1 MPFAREQNVTI
12 PCQYLRLRFYS
23 ASAILLL
30 TLCALLAGCGR
41 EREDDLLIPD
51 DEPPVTIS
59 YVAPNAATLV
69 GPEQVAI
76 ERFQQRAPSI
86 EIDRQSY
93 RRDGADYLLDDP
105 PPDVMLVW
113 DGYLLRSAAE
123 QGLLADLSD
132 IWSENNLAEHYGR
145 RFRDISRFDGA
156 LRFVPAGFN
165 WSGIFYNKEIFARYG
180 LTPPATWEEFV
191 RICDMLLANGETP
204 MSLSGQNPF
213 ISSLWF
219 DYLNMRMNGPEF
231 HRDLVA
237 GRVNYSDERVAR
249 VWELWI
255 SLLDRGYFNETPS
268 STTDL
273 GSMTALVRGDAENS
287 LNSQK
292 AVMALAPQ
300 FSVGELPALFAN
312 ELDFFQFP
320 QMDPWL
326 PVGEVSIV
334 FGYVIPAGALN
345 RLEAG
350 VFVGYMG
357 SAEAQ
362 ELQLRQVGEDESNVG
377 YVAVHQEFERDL
389 LSAAAE
395 KGEHIVRG
403 ADEIGP
409 PLILGLPD
417 SMQRGFNQVLRRLF
431 LKSGTPIT
439 VAEIQ
444 TILEEARQR
453 AIRNGEYS
461 P

>member
-1 MPFAREQNVTI
+1 M
-12 PCQYLRLRFYS
+12 
-23 ASAILLL
+23 
-30 TLCALLAGCGR
+30 
-41 EREDDLLIPD
+41 
-51 DEPPVTIS
+51 
-59 YVAPNAATLV
+59 
-69 GPEQVAI
+69 
-76 ERFQQRAPSI
+76 
-86 EIDRQSY
+86 
-93 RRDGADYLLDDP
+93 
-105 PPDVMLVW
+105 
-113 DGYLLRSAAE
+113 
-123 QGLLADLSD
+123 
-132 IWSENNLAEHYGR
+132 
-145 RFRDISRFDGA
+145 
-156 LRFVPAGFN
+156 
-165 WSGIFYNKEIFARYG
+165 
-180 LTPPATWEEFV
+180 
-191 RICDMLLANGETP
+191 
-204 MSLSGQNPF
+204 
-213 ISSLWF
+213 
-219 DYLNMRMNGPEF
+219 
-231 HRDLVA
+231 
-237 GRVNYSDERVAR
+237 NYSDERVAR

-273 GSMTALVRGDAENS
+273 GSMTALVRGEGENS
-287 LNSQK
+287 LNLQK
-292 AVMALAPQ
+292 AVMALAPH

-320 QMDPWL
+320 QMDPGL
-326 PVGEVSIV
+326 AVGEVSIV

-357 SAEAQ
+357 SVEAQ

-377 YVAVHQEFERDL
+377 YVPVHQEFERDL
-389 LSAAAE
+389 LSAAAA

-403 ADEIGP
+403 TDEIGP